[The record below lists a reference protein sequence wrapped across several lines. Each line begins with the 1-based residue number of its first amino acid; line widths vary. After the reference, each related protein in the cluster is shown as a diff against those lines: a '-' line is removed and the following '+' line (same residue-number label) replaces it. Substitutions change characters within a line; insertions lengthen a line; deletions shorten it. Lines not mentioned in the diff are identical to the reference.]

1 MSAVAS
7 NAEEDY
13 ELRLWML
20 NLFAHYVAV
29 NKNWFET
36 ADESKYWGKLFLSEE
51 DWEVPPP
58 PWAITSE
65 KNSDEYRSW
74 VEEERQK
81 LLKEEE
87 KEAVVDIKLEV
98 EKDQPRVSDACTQT
112 PKRRRSGR
120 RASRMRRLLAYQLM
134 LTRKRGL
141 PPSRLQLTLEEADAR
156 PSKREELKRKQE
168 ESASSFL
175 MRKNVVGMKAD
186 NTKEKNSDHFHLD
199 EEEEEGHISVGTST
213 GDQPHFTPRSF
224 QADPVTSTPFQPPQ
238 AVTSF
243 SPQAQNVQTCK
254 RTKEVFTKGR
264 QQTPQKVQIENI
276 HCLFSDCSLIFKF
289 QN

>member
-1 MSAVAS
+1 
-7 NAEEDY
+7 
-13 ELRLWML
+13 ML

-58 PWAITSE
+58 PLAITSE

-112 PKRRRSGR
+112 PKRRRSSG
-120 RASRMRRLLAYQLM
+120 RASRM
-134 LTRKRGL
+134 
-141 PPSRLQLTLEEADAR
+141 
-156 PSKREELKRKQE
+156 
-168 ESASSFL
+168 SSCH
-175 MRKNVVGMKAD
+175 
-186 NTKEKNSDHFHLD
+186 TW
-199 EEEEEGHISVGTST
+199 GTVIMS
-213 GDQPHFTPRSF
+213 Q
-224 QADPVTSTPFQPPQ
+224 
-238 AVTSF
+238 
-243 SPQAQNVQTCK
+243 
-254 RTKEVFTKGR
+254 
-264 QQTPQKVQIENI
+264 
-276 HCLFSDCSLIFKF
+276 
-289 QN
+289 

>member
-51 DWEVPPP
+51 DW
-58 PWAITSE
+58 AITSE

-74 VEEERQK
+74 VEEDRQK

-87 KEAVVDIKLEV
+87 KEAVLDNDIKLEV

-112 PKRRRSGR
+112 PKRRRSGGK
-120 RASRMRRLLAYQLM
+120 ASRMRRLLPA
-134 LTRKRGL
+134 
-141 PPSRLQLTLEEADAR
+141 
-156 PSKREELKRKQE
+156 
-168 ESASSFL
+168 
-175 MRKNVVGMKAD
+175 N
-186 NTKEKNSDHFHLD
+186 
-199 EEEEEGHISVGTST
+199 
-213 GDQPHFTPRSF
+213 
-224 QADPVTSTPFQPPQ
+224 
-238 AVTSF
+238 
-243 SPQAQNVQTCK
+243 
-254 RTKEVFTKGR
+254 
-264 QQTPQKVQIENI
+264 
-276 HCLFSDCSLIFKF
+276 
-289 QN
+289 

>member
-1 MSAVAS
+1 
-7 NAEEDY
+7 
-13 ELRLWML
+13 ML

-112 PKRRRSGR
+112 AKRRRSGGK
-120 RASRMRRLLAYQLM
+120 ASRMRRLLAYQLM
-134 LTRKRGL
+134 LTRKRWQ
-141 PPSRLQLTLEEADAR
+141 PTQT
-156 PSKREELKRKQE
+156 
-168 ESASSFL
+168 
-175 MRKNVVGMKAD
+175 
-186 NTKEKNSDHFHLD
+186 
-199 EEEEEGHISVGTST
+199 GTSFF
-213 GDQPHFTPRSF
+213 PFPTPS
-224 QADPVTSTPFQPPQ
+224 
-238 AVTSF
+238 
-243 SPQAQNVQTCK
+243 
-254 RTKEVFTKGR
+254 
-264 QQTPQKVQIENI
+264 
-276 HCLFSDCSLIFKF
+276 
-289 QN
+289 

>member
-1 MSAVAS
+1 MNSGKLFQYWLSAVAR

-51 DWEVPPP
+51 DW
-58 PWAITSE
+58 AITSN

-74 VEEERQK
+74 AEEERQK

-112 PKRRRSGR
+112 PKRRRSGGK
-120 RASRMRRLLAYQLM
+120 ASRMRRLLACQLM
-134 LTRKRGL
+134 LTRKRRL
-141 PPSRLQLTLEEADAR
+141 SPSRLQLTLEE
-156 PSKREELKRKQE
+156 
-168 ESASSFL
+168 
-175 MRKNVVGMKAD
+175 
-186 NTKEKNSDHFHLD
+186 
-199 EEEEEGHISVGTST
+199 
-213 GDQPHFTPRSF
+213 
-224 QADPVTSTPFQPPQ
+224 
-238 AVTSF
+238 
-243 SPQAQNVQTCK
+243 
-254 RTKEVFTKGR
+254 
-264 QQTPQKVQIENI
+264 
-276 HCLFSDCSLIFKF
+276 
-289 QN
+289 

>member
-1 MSAVAS
+1 MNSRKFFQYWLSAVAS
-7 NAEEDY
+7 NAVEDY

-36 ADESKYWGKLFLSEE
+36 ADECKYWGKLFLSEE

-98 EKDQPRVSDACTQT
+98 GKDQPRVSDACNQT
-112 PKRRRSGR
+112 PKRRRSDGK
-120 RASRMRRLLAYQLM
+120 ANRMRRLLACQLM
-134 LTRKRGL
+134 LTGERRL
-141 PPSRLQLTLEEADAR
+141 PPSRLQLTLEE
-156 PSKREELKRKQE
+156 LKRIQE
-168 ESASSFL
+168 VLSQLRLS
-175 MRKNVVGMKAD
+175 
-186 NTKEKNSDHFHLD
+186 
-199 EEEEEGHISVGTST
+199 
-213 GDQPHFTPRSF
+213 
-224 QADPVTSTPFQPPQ
+224 
-238 AVTSF
+238 
-243 SPQAQNVQTCK
+243 
-254 RTKEVFTKGR
+254 
-264 QQTPQKVQIENI
+264 
-276 HCLFSDCSLIFKF
+276 
-289 QN
+289 

>member
-36 ADESKYWGKLFLSEE
+36 VDESKYWGKLFLSEE
-51 DWEVPPP
+51 D
-58 PWAITSE
+58 WAITSE

-98 EKDQPRVSDACTQT
+98 EKDQPRVSDACTQM
-112 PKRRRSGR
+112 PKRRRSGGK
-120 RASRMRRLLAYQLM
+120 ASRMRRLL
-134 LTRKRGL
+134 
-141 PPSRLQLTLEEADAR
+141 
-156 PSKREELKRKQE
+156 
-168 ESASSFL
+168 F
-175 MRKNVVGMKAD
+175 
-186 NTKEKNSDHFHLD
+186 
-199 EEEEEGHISVGTST
+199 
-213 GDQPHFTPRSF
+213 
-224 QADPVTSTPFQPPQ
+224 
-238 AVTSF
+238 
-243 SPQAQNVQTCK
+243 
-254 RTKEVFTKGR
+254 
-264 QQTPQKVQIENI
+264 
-276 HCLFSDCSLIFKF
+276 
-289 QN
+289 

>member
-51 DWEVPPP
+51 DW
-58 PWAITSE
+58 AITSE

-98 EKDQPRVSDACTQT
+98 EKDQPRVSDACTQLF
-112 PKRRRSGR
+112 GV
-120 RASRMRRLLAYQLM
+120 RAFR
-134 LTRKRGL
+134 
-141 PPSRLQLTLEEADAR
+141 
-156 PSKREELKRKQE
+156 
-168 ESASSFL
+168 
-175 MRKNVVGMKAD
+175 N
-186 NTKEKNSDHFHLD
+186 
-199 EEEEEGHISVGTST
+199 
-213 GDQPHFTPRSF
+213 
-224 QADPVTSTPFQPPQ
+224 
-238 AVTSF
+238 
-243 SPQAQNVQTCK
+243 
-254 RTKEVFTKGR
+254 
-264 QQTPQKVQIENI
+264 
-276 HCLFSDCSLIFKF
+276 
-289 QN
+289 